1 MRLVQS
7 AERLPH
13 HCVVYPQH
21 GQVQREGYV
30 DTGVQLT
37 VMDPHVYVSVVAV
50 KDMAALIG
58 LPRVEEFEA
67 VVGERDRLAREL
79 EECRAALD
87 SAERLVEAVDVL
99 ESRDFRARKKPGRPR
114 KGVIADGD

>member
-1 MRLVQS
+1 MRLVES

-13 HCVVYPQH
+13 HCMVYPQL
-21 GQVQREGYV
+21 GQCQREGYV
-30 DTGVQLT
+30 DTGSTVT
-37 VMDPHVYVSVVAV
+37 VMDPRVYISVCAV

-114 KGVIADGD
+114 KEVSEDA